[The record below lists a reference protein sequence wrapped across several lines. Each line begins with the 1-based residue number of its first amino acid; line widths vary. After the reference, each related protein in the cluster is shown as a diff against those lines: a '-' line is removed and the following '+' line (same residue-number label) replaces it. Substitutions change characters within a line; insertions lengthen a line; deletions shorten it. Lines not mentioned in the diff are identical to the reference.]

1 MKVTLDN
8 GKVYLI
14 TDPEFKMAIEMML
27 ETVIKA
33 QKDKET
39 IVKKESEFS

>member
-14 TDPEFKMAIEMML
+14 TDPEFRMAIEMML
-27 ETVIKA
+27 ETIIKA
-33 QKDKET
+33 AKDT
-39 IVKKESEFS
+39 IVKKEDS

>member
-14 TDPEFKMAIEMML
+14 TDPEFRMAIEMML
-27 ETVIKA
+27 ETIIKA
-33 QKDKET
+33 LADKDT
-39 IVKKESEFS
+39 IVKKEDS